1 MLPKPK
7 MEAPSPEPAE
17 GERGLSNS
25 ERQSFTTCRKRW
37 FWQYGRKYSPMTTPT
52 PFLVGG
58 AFHGVLAA
66 FYSGEKL
73 RSADVADL
81 IAPEFDAVMKG
92 EGAAFLSPEQLEDV
106 EKQRT
111 MAQGMCEA
119 YLTVY
124 AGDLKKW
131 KVLEIEKKGHWQI
144 NNKWKMY
151 FTIDLLIEKDDGIW
165 VVEHKTTAAIDANY
179 VSRLALDDQV
189 STYMV
194 GVKRAWDIKP
204 KGVIYNVVLKPRI
217 RQKKDE
223 LRNEYLN
230 RVLGL
235 YRDSAAEYL
244 YRESLLC
251 SKRDLDGFEKE
262 LDLFT
267 GEMDRAKE
275 MEFYYR
281 NTRACDNRGTCPYL
295 PLCSEGEEQAKD
307 RFTVRA
313 ERTQYEE
320 GEPE

>member
-7 MEAPSPEPAE
+7 MAAPSPDMAPD
-17 GERGLSNS
+17 GHSLSNS
-25 ERQSFTTCRKRW
+25 ERQVFTTCRRKW
-37 FWQYGRKYSPMTTPT
+37 LWQFGRKYSPMTTPT
-52 PFLVGG
+52 PFLVGS
-58 AFHGVLAA
+58 AFHSVLAE
-66 FYSGEKL
+66 FYRGNKL
-73 RSADVADL
+73 KAADVADL
-81 IAPEFDAVMKG
+81 IAPPFDAVMRG

-106 EKQRT
+106 EKQCT

-131 KVLEIEKKGHWQI
+131 KVLEVEKKGHWSV
-144 NNKWKMY
+144 NNRWRMY

-165 VVEHKTTAAIDANY
+165 VVEHKTTSAIDANY

-194 GVKRAWDIKP
+194 GVKHAWGVQP

-223 LRNEYLN
+223 LRGDYLG

-235 YRDSAAEYL
+235 YREQAAEYL

-251 SKRDLDGFEKE
+251 SKRDLAGFETE
-262 LDLFT
+262 LDKFT
-267 GEMDRAKE
+267 AEMDRAKE
-275 MEFYYR
+275 TEFYYR
-281 NTRACDNRGTCPYL
+281 NTRACDIRGTCSYL
-295 PLCSEGEEQAKD
+295 PLCAEGEDAAKD

-313 ERTQYEE
+313 ERTQYDE
-320 GEPE
+320 GDPD